1 MTTPKTCQTL
11 ARYNTWMNGKLYAA
25 CAGLDDA
32 TRKADRGAFFKSLHG
47 TLDHILLGDRIWMS
61 RLTGNDYPRAAI
73 GTALYADFEELAA
86 ARRAM
91 DAEIEAFAEGL
102 TPDWLAQSLS
112 WTSALDGTNRSHPRW
127 LLVTHLFNHQTHHRG
142 QATTLLSQLGIDIG
156 STDLPWLPQV
166 EEI

>member
-1 MTTPKTCQTL
+1 MTTPQTCRL
-11 ARYNTWMNGKLYAA
+11 FARYNSWMNGKIYAA
-25 CAGLDDA
+25 CAELDDA
-32 TRKADRGAFFKSLHG
+32 ARKADRGAFFKSLHG

-61 RLTGNDYPRAAI
+61 RLTGNDYPRGPI
-73 GTALYADFEELAA
+73 GTELYPDFEDLAA

-102 TPDWLAQSLS
+102 TPDWLSQPLS

-156 STDLPWLPQV
+156 STDLPWMPQV
-166 EEI
+166 GEI

>member
-1 MTTPKTCQTL
+1 MTTPKTCQTF

-25 CAGLDDA
+25 CADLDDA

-61 RLTGNDYPRAAI
+61 RFTGHDYPRTAI
-73 GTALYADFEELAA
+73 GTHLFPDFEELAA

-91 DAEIEAFAEGL
+91 DADIEAFAEGL
-102 TPDWLAQSLS
+102 TPDWLNRQLS
-112 WTSALDGTNRSHPRW
+112 WTSGLDGKTRSQPGW
-127 LLVTHLFNHQTHHRG
+127 LLVSHLFNHQTHHRG

-166 EEI
+166 GEI